1 MAGGHKGRPYIPPV
15 KSIIKDAALAPEGQ
29 RKIAWVAQHAPVL
42 NAAFEKYLS
51 DGTLRGLNIAVCVP
65 LEAKTAYLSLLLHR
79 AGANVALA
87 GTAPGYV
94 QDDVAAGIAAE
105 GVAVYSVADASA
117 EEFEANLTR
126 TVENDPVLLV
136 DDRAELTRI
145 LHTTQSGRRGKVWG
159 ASEQTTS
166 GVNKLRNMEREGT
179 LAFPVIAGNDAMCK
193 HLFDNRYGT
202 GQSVFTAMMALTNLY
217 FGGRTVVLAGY
228 GWCGKGLARRA
239 AGLNARVVV
248 CEVDPVR
255 ALEAVADGFTVMPLA
270 EAAAVGDFFIT
281 STGTHAV
288 FGSAHFERMK
298 DGAVLANAGGL
309 DTEIDV
315 PVLAGMATGQSEVRR
330 HITEYRLKDGRRL
343 HLLSQGRLVNIAGG
357 DGHPVEIMDLSFTVQ
372 ALAIYHLAR
381 HRGELAPGVHALPA
395 EIDREIARIKLE
407 TLGVSIDR
415 LTPEQE
421 EMRRRWQ

>member
-1 MAGGHKGRPYIPPV
+1 MTA
-15 KSIIKDAALAPEGQ
+15 SIIKDPKLAPEGQ

-51 DGTLRGLNIAVCVP
+51 DGTLSGVPVGVCVP

-79 AGANVALA
+79 AGAKVALA

-105 GVAVYSVADASA
+105 GVTVFSVAEGSPED
-117 EEFEANLTR
+117 FEGFLTR
-126 TVENDPVLLV
+126 VVETDPVLLV

-145 LHTTQSGRRGKVWG
+145 LHTTRQDRRAQVWG

-166 GVNKLRNMEREGT
+166 GVTKLRNMERDGT
-179 LAFPVIAGNDAMCK
+179 LSYPVIAGNDAMCK

-239 AGLNARVVV
+239 AGVQARVVV

-255 ALEAVADGFTVMPLA
+255 ALEAVADGFQVMPLS
-270 EAAAVGDFFIT
+270 EAAEIGDFFIT
-281 STGTHAV
+281 STGTHTV
-288 FGSAHFERMK
+288 LRREHFERMK

-315 PVLAGMATGQSEVRR
+315 PALEALAEEKHEARR
-330 HITEYRLKDGRRL
+330 HITEYRLPAGRRV
-343 HLLSQGRLVNIAGG
+343 HLLCQGRLVNIAGG

-381 HRGELAPGVHALPA
+381 HRGELPPGVHPLPP
-395 EIDREIARIKLE
+395 EIDREIASIKLA
-407 TLGVSIDR
+407 TLGVAIDS
-415 LTPEQE
+415 LTPAQE
-421 EMRRRWQ
+421 EFRRRWQ